1 MTSMATVANQLHM
14 SLAEFLD
21 WDDGTDTL
29 YELVEGRIVAMAPPN
44 DAHGTIIMNIGL
56 AIGPALKAPCNAGIV
71 LPSGMIATTSPISPS
86 PATSRPASAAF
97 CPSPG

>member
-1 MTSMATVANQLHM
+1 MATAANHLHM

-44 DAHGTIIMNIGL
+44 DAM
-56 AIGPALKAPCNAGIV
+56 AP
-71 LPSGMIATTSPISPS
+71 SS
-86 PATSRPASAAF
+86 
-97 CPSPG
+97 

>member
-1 MTSMATVANQLHM
+1 MATVPNQLPM

-44 DAHGTIIMNIGL
+44 DAHGTIIMNIGSQSDL
-56 AIGPALKAPCNAGIV
+56 
-71 LPSGMIATTSPISPS
+71 
-86 PATSRPASAAF
+86 R
-97 CPSPG
+97 